1 MNRVLFAL
9 PVLSFLAVGC
19 AAAIPA
25 PEVSDPDSP
34 EHAMPSEVDQ
44 DTSAPMSDASEKP
57 STSESERADVRE
69 PGDYVT
75 FAFSGD
81 YRKDKIT
88 LTERVVAKDAS
99 SITVDFAFK
108 SAGEAETLRVK
119 TATAGS
125 KRGEVLAVEKV
136 AKDGSTTPA
145 TRDAF
150 EAKMAETVA
159 VADSNDALVDEKAT
173 TLKVGSLEVPV
184 TEATYRVRVGKK
196 TGTLRTLTSEAFA
209 WGDAGGSIV
218 TADGKTIYKAEL
230 LEMGGDKRS
239 ASLDL

>member
-1 MNRVLFAL
+1 MNRVLFSLPILSVLAL
-9 PVLSFLAVGC
+9 GC

-25 PEVSDPDSP
+25 PEVQGPDDM
-34 EHAMPSEVDQ
+34 AMPSEVDQ
-44 DTSAPMSDASEKP
+44 DSSPLSDVTEKASASTTETADA
-57 STSESERADVRE
+57 RA

-88 LTERVVAKDAS
+88 LTERVVAKDAD
-99 SITVDFAFK
+99 SITIDFSFKDAANVD
-108 SAGEAETLRVK
+108 TLRVK
-119 TATAGS
+119 TATTGK
-125 KRGEVLAVEKV
+125 KRGDLVSIARV
-136 AKDGSTTPA
+136 AKDGSTTPT
-145 TRDAF
+145 TRDVF
-150 EAKMAETVA
+150 EARMAETVA
-159 VADSNDALVDEKAT
+159 VADSNDALVDEKET

-196 TGTLRTLTSEAFA
+196 TGTLRTLTSEGFA

-218 TADGKTIYKAEL
+218 TTDGKTVYKAEL